1 MIISMFLAHLIGDYI
16 LQWDS
21 LAAWKGRELKGVLAH
36 GMIVTIVTFLFI
48 LPFEPLWIEG
58 ALFICTAHILI
69 DTSQLY
75 IKPPIAPLLRFG
87 LDQLAHFT
95 VIIIA
100 LVWGGYVEVGNLT
113 GQLTAVLQNDRVWII
128 LLGYAFITM
137 PVWVIIKFLAY
148 GLVKGAPP
156 DFGGTN
162 KYVGIMERLLIATFV
177 AMGQFLL
184 VPLVTLPRLVAE
196 WPSVKK
202 GETAVYLT
210 ELLASI
216 YMAVIIGLLLTII

>member
-1 MIISMFLAHLIGDYI
+1 MIISMFLAHLVGDYI

-36 GMIVTIVTFLFI
+36 GLIVTIVTFLFV

-58 ALFICTAHILI
+58 VIFICTAHILI
-69 DTSQLY
+69 DASQLY

-95 VIIIA
+95 IITVA
-100 LVWGGYVEVGNLT
+100 LVWGGYLEVGQLS
-113 GQLTAVLQNDRVWII
+113 GQLTAVFQNDRIWFI
-128 LLGYAFITM
+128 LLVYAFITM

-162 KYVGIMERLLIATFV
+162 KYVGSLERMLIATFV
-177 AMGQFLL
+177 AMGQFFL
-184 VPLVTLPRLVAE
+184 VPLVALPRLVVE
-196 WPSVKK
+196 WPTVKR
-202 GETAVYLT
+202 GETAVYLA
-210 ELLASI
+210 ELLGSI
-216 YMAVIIGLLLTII
+216 YMAVVIGLLLAII

>member
-1 MIISMFLAHLIGDYI
+1 MIISMFLAHLVGDYI
-16 LQWDS
+16 LQWNS
-21 LAAWKGRELKGVLAH
+21 LAAWKARELKGVLAH
-36 GMIVTIVTFLFI
+36 GLVVSIVTFLFI
-48 LPFEPLWIEG
+48 LPFQPLWIEG
-58 ALFICTAHILI
+58 ALFICTLHILI
-69 DTSQLY
+69 DASQLY

-87 LDQLAHFT
+87 LDQLAHFI
-95 VIIIA
+95 VITTA
-100 LVWGGYVEVGNLT
+100 LVWGGYVELGAWM
-113 GQLTAVLQNDRVWII
+113 GQLTAVFQNDRVWFI
-128 LLGYAFITM
+128 LLIYAFITM

-162 KYVGIMERLLIATFV
+162 KYVGSLERMLIATFV

-184 VPLVTLPRLVAE
+184 VPLVALPRLLAE
-196 WPSVKK
+196 WPTVKR

-216 YMAVIIGLLLTII
+216 YLAVVVGLLLAII